1 MPVGSV
7 LSRLRSN
14 PRAQWLVTFAL
25 IAAVTGLWSIATPLF
40 ASADEPAHVVR
51 AAAVGRGELTG
62 RQDQRK
68 NFESFVYVKLPEIYE
83 SAGRNLMCFAHR
95 PNRDASCHNF
105 DGSETRTKEVVT
117 EAGRHPPAYY
127 GLVGGISRVWP
138 SAAGEVWLMRLVTAL
153 ITALFV
159 TVSVRALLR
168 IPAPRIGLLCLLVAL
183 TPMVL
188 AFGGVV
194 NPNSPETAA
203 GIATW
208 ACGLVLVWELRQG
221 KPADRGLVVALGIAS
236 SGLVLSRQISMFWA
250 AVIGLILAGLLG
262 KDALP
267 RLARSGM
274 ARIWGGVITACA
286 VAQLAWIVNQ
296 DALDLSPLPPAG
308 ERLSTD
314 EIARATVGRSGVF
327 FFEMLGQPGWL
338 DVTLPDLAYL
348 LLIVALGVLVLLA
361 VAAGF
366 RRYAVAMLVVIV
378 IAAVIPVVLE
388 ALQAREYGYYWQ
400 GRYMLPFA
408 VGVPLLAGFALQSD
422 AGRRVFRSALVPGLA
437 GMVVV
442 AQVLAFYQALRRW
455 SVGADGP
462 VFYWL
467 DPRWESPV
475 PQWLLIVA
483 FTVVFVA
490 FVTWLL
496 RTDRSGAASD
506 DDLPGLRV

>member
-1 MPVGSV
+1 M
-7 LSRLRSN
+7 LSRLRTN

-25 IAAVTGLWSIATPLF
+25 IAGVTGLWSIGTPLF

-68 NFESFVYVKLPEIYE
+68 DFESYVYVKLPEIYE

-105 DGSETRTKEVVT
+105 DGSETRTTEVVT

-159 TVSVRALLR
+159 TMSVRALLR
-168 IPAPRIGLLCLLVAL
+168 IPTPRIGLLGLVVAL

-203 GIATW
+203 GVATW

-221 KPADRGLVVALGIAS
+221 KQPDRGLVTALGIAAS
-236 SGLVLSRQISMFWA
+236 ALVLSRQISMFWVA
-250 AVIGLILAGLLG
+250 LIGVILAGLLG
-262 KDALP
+262 KDALL
-267 RLARSGM
+267 RLARSGT
-274 ARIWGGVITACA
+274 ARIWAVVVGGCA

-296 DALDLSPLPPAG
+296 DALDLSPLPSAD
-308 ERLSTD
+308 ERLSAD
-314 EIARATVGRSGVF
+314 EIARGTVGRSGVF
-327 FFEMLGQPGWL
+327 FYEMLGQPGWL

-348 LLIVALGVLVLLA
+348 LLIVALGVLVVLA
-361 VAAGF
+361 IAVGL
-366 RRYAVAMLVVIV
+366 RRYAVAMLVA
-378 IAAVIPVVLE
+378 IAVSAVVPVALE
-388 ALQAREYGYYWQ
+388 AWQARDYGFYWQ
-400 GRYMLPFA
+400 GRYTLPFA
-408 VGVPLLAGFALQSD
+408 VGVPLLAGIALQSD
-422 AGRRVFRSALVPGLA
+422 AGRRVFRGTLVPGLA
-437 GMVVV
+437 GIVVV

-455 SVGADGP
+455 TVGADGP
-462 VFYWL
+462 VFFWL
-467 DPRWESPV
+467 DARWRSPV
-475 PQWLLIVA
+475 PQWLLIVMFSA
-483 FTVVFVA
+483 AVTAFVA
-490 FVTWLL
+490 WVLTL
-496 RTDRSGAASD
+496 DRSGGTRD

>member
-1 MPVGSV
+1 MPVAPV
-7 LSRLRSN
+7 VSRVRSS
-14 PRAQWLVTFAL
+14 PRAQWLITFAL
-25 IAAVTGLWSIATPLF
+25 IAAVTGLWSLATPLF
-40 ASADEPAHVVR
+40 ASADEPAHVIR

-68 NFESFVYVKLPEIYE
+68 NFESYVWVNLPEIYE
-83 SAGRNLMCFAHR
+83 SSGRNLMCYAHR
-95 PNRDASCHNF
+95 PNRDVSCHHF
-105 DGSETRTKEVVT
+105 EGSETRTKEVIT

-138 SAAGEVWLMRLVTAL
+138 SAAGEVWLMRLVTVL

-159 TVSVRALLR
+159 TMSVRALLR
-168 IPAPRIGLLCLLVAL
+168 IPSPRIALLALLVAI

-208 ACGLVLVWELRQG
+208 ACGLVLVWELRRG
-221 KPADRGLVVALGIAS
+221 RLPDRGLVTAVGISAS
-236 SGLVLSRQISMFWA
+236 ALVLSRQISMFWVA
-250 AVIGLILAGLLG
+250 LIASILAGLLG
-262 KDALP
+262 INALR
-267 RLARSGM
+267 RLARSAT
-274 ARIWGGVITACA
+274 ARIWAVVVALCA
-286 VAQLAWIVNQ
+286 IAQLAWILNQ
-296 DALDLSPLPPAG
+296 DALDLSPLPTAD

-314 EIARATVGRSGVF
+314 EIVRATVGRSGVF
-327 FFEMLGQPGWL
+327 LYEMIGQPGWL

-348 LLIVALGVLVLLA
+348 LVIVALGVLVLVA
-361 VAAGF
+361 VAVGF
-366 RRYAVAMLVVIV
+366 RRYAVTMLVATVIT
-378 IAAVIPVVLE
+378 AAVPVALE
-388 ALQAREYGYYWQ
+388 AWQAREYGLYWQ
-400 GRYMLPFA
+400 GRYTLPFA

-422 AGRRVFRSALVPGLA
+422 DGRRVFGRALIPGLA

-455 SVGADGP
+455 SVGAEGP

-467 DPRWESPV
+467 DPRWTSSL

-483 FTVVFVA
+483 FAVVFTA
-490 FVTWLL
+490 FVAWLL
-496 RTDRSGAASD
+496 GIDRSAQASD